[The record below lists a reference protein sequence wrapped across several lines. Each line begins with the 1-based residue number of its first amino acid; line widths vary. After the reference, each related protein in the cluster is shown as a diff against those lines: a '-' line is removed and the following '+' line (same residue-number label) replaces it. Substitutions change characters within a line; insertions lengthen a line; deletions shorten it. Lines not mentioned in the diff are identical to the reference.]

1 VRKRLQRKG
10 NSLNLRLTA
19 DLVFALGL
27 ERDETGEPEVE
38 IELVEGGLLIR
49 PATGQAAPV
58 IPPALAAHP
67 ATRELLLAVRDLA
80 PARTMH
86 LAAALDRTAQA
97 VSDALVKAN
106 KRGWVERGPLG
117 WALTEEARPWFE
129 HVPARKWPIG
139 PDLAPRLARGAFQER
154 CLEALGDEALTAA
167 EVADRVEADRAQ
179 AHRALQ
185 ALVRDGLAVVVPG
198 RPTRWRRAPSP

>member
-1 VRKRLQRKG
+1 VSKRLQRNG
-10 NSLNLRLTA
+10 NSLDLRLTS
-19 DLVFALGL
+19 DLLFALGL
-27 ERDETGEPEVE
+27 EVRDGNQPEVE
-38 IELVEGGLLIR
+38 IELVDGGLLIR
-49 PATGQAAPV
+49 PVDGVVASS
-58 IPPALAAHP
+58 IPPVLAAHP
-67 ATRELLLAVRDLA
+67 TTRELLLAVRDLA
-80 PARTMH
+80 PVRTMH

-139 PDLAPRLARGAFQER
+139 PDLAPRLARGTFQER
-154 CLEALGDEALTAA
+154 CLEALGDEALSAA